1 MTMSARLPQSGAGG
15 ARGRRGGHRPGLGG
29 REAGRGWGGCVC
41 VCRDPSASGFL
52 RRYGSES
59 GRVLPLAGVAPG
71 RTVPGHNGCRTWRGE
86 AGLGGRQ
93 ERPRHARGG
102 RRVEA
107 LGIGE
112 RVGAGSRASIRSW
125 ADTGSVAGGESD
137 TREGVREPAGRRNSS
152 GQRVVSP
159 SLACSR
165 VGLLFGSETVIWSL
179 CFCDRPLFLS
189 VPTYLSVYLD
199 VSVSL
204 PRCPISFCVLVS
216 VYVSL
221 FLKFKL

>member
-1 MTMSARLPQSGAGG
+1 MPGAGG
-15 ARGRRGGHRPGLGG
+15 ESCTRA
-29 REAGRGWGGCVC
+29 
-41 VCRDPSASGFL
+41 L
-52 RRYGSES
+52 RC
-59 GRVLPLAGVAPG
+59 LL
-71 RTVPGHNGCRTWRGE
+71 
-86 AGLGGRQ
+86 
-93 ERPRHARGG
+93 
-102 RRVEA
+102 EA

-179 CFCDRPLFLS
+179 FL
-189 VPTYLSVYLD
+189 
-199 VSVSL
+199 
-204 PRCPISFCVLVS
+204 
-216 VYVSL
+216 
-221 FLKFKL
+221 